1 MMSNSTFGDNYN
13 SLSVILILII
23 VSLLV
28 ATGFLFAFI
37 WSVSKGQ
44 YEDEI
49 SPSIRMLF
57 EDRATDNNPSSSQ
70 NP

>member
-1 MMSNSTFGDNYN
+1 MMPNSTFGDNSN

-44 YEDEI
+44 YEDEV

-57 EDRATDNNPSSSQ
+57 EDRSTDKKPSSSQ

>member
-44 YEDEI
+44 YEDEV
-49 SPSIRMLF
+49 SPSIRILF